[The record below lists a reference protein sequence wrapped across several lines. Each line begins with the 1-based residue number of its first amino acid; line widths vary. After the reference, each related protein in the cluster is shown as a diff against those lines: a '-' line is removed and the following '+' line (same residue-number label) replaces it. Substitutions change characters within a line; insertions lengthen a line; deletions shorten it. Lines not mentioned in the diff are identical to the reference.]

1 MSFWE
6 KQLQGDSLGMETHAF
21 CQVTPPWSQLTGPR
35 TDAWYKSSP
44 FRGYYK
50 SFWARMVTGWTN
62 QILSLG
68 EFECQISKEIWQSS
82 GMGWGRQGK
91 EAIGRC
97 HVSGVRRCSEAKRL
111 RAESAGQS
119 GKVISEE
126 GKAEITWDLLGGCV
140 TVGSIIF
147 WCHSIGLAK
156 KFIWIFPSDVTKKAK
171 QTFWPAQ
178 QILF

>member
-21 CQVTPPWSQLTGPR
+21 CQVTLPWSQLTGPR

-50 SFWARMVTGWTN
+50 RFWARMVTGWTN

-82 GMGWGRQGK
+82 GMGWGRQRK

-97 HVSGVRRCSEAKRL
+97 HVSGVRRCSEAKRI
-111 RAESAGQS
+111 RAESAGQKWRS
-119 GKVISEE
+119 SLRRRESRDNLGSFRRMCNSRKHYILMSFHWLGQKVH
-126 GKAEITWDLLGGCV
+126 LNF
-140 TVGSIIF
+140 SIR
-147 WCHSIGLAK
+147 CYK
-156 KFIWIFPSDVTKKAK
+156 KS
-171 QTFWPAQ
+171 
-178 QILF
+178 